1 MHVTEGIRPF
11 DTSEALPDCEGQ
23 CPDQGIAVVHLE
35 AWVRGLENHLSSSS
49 IIIIII
55 AIVIVGH
62 GSWVNECF
70 FFWTMYLSISNSII
84 LSSLNQQGLTTRKNM
99 TSRTCA
105 VGTSSMWMARTQG
118 LGKFCSAMLHLCF
131 GCSEAWGLKR
141 KKSDSVIVAFPIGS
155 KLRLR
160 LRPRFKKHRQCVSV
174 TSAYSW
180 LGLFGFEL

>member
-35 AWVRGLENHLSSSS
+35 AWVRGLENHLSSAS
-49 IIIIII
+49 IIIII

-105 VGTSSMWMARTQG
+105 VGTSSMWMARTPG
-118 LGKFCSAMLHLCF
+118 LGQVLFSHASPLFWVFRGLGLEAKEVGQCHRGFPHWLETQTQTQAPIQETQAVCQCHLC
-131 GCSEAWGLKR
+131 L
-141 KKSDSVIVAFPIGS
+141 
-155 KLRLR
+155 
-160 LRPRFKKHRQCVSV
+160 
-174 TSAYSW
+174 
-180 LGLFGFEL
+180 